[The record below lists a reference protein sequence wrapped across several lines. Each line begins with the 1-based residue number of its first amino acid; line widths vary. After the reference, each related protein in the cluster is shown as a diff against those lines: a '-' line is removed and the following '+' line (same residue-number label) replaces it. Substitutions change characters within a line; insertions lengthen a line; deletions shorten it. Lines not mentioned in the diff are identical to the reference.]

1 VALEVAV
8 AEALEAFHV
17 AQSAGN
23 PSASRH
29 LAVLRCRETEADRAL
44 SDLQMFLEINL
55 ALSSGERVGSA
66 AGGGFEN
73 GVIIRAGGGWR
84 P

>member
-8 AEALEAFHV
+8 AEALEAFHI

-55 ALSSGERVGSA
+55 ALS
-66 AGGGFEN
+66 GGGFEN